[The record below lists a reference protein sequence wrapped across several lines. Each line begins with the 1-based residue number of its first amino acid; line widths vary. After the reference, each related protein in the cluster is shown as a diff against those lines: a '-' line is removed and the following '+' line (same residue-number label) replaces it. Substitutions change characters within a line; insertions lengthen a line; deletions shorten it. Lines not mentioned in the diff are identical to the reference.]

1 MTEPFAA
8 PPPPPPPPMMPPPT
22 ASASSQAVVALV
34 LGILGVT
41 CCGLAAPFAW
51 YLGVA
56 EQRAIREGRS
66 SPAGDGMAMAAK
78 ILGMIGS
85 ALLLFGLM
93 WIFFAGGMAI
103 LQGMAHSH

>member
-8 PPPPPPPPMMPPPT
+8 PPPPPPPMMPPPT
-22 ASASSQAVVALV
+22 ASASTQAVVALV
-34 LGILGVT
+34 LGILGVG

-51 YLGVA
+51 YVA
-56 EQRAIREGRS
+56 VTEQRAIREGRS
-66 SPAGDGMAMAAK
+66 SSAGAGMAGIAK

-85 ALLLFGLM
+85 ALLIFGLM